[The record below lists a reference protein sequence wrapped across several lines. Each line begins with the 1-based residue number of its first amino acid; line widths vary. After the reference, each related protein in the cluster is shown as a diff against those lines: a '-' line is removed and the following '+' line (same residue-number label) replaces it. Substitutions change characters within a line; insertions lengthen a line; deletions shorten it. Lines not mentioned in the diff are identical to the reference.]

1 MHQYLNKTSIG
12 IRTTGL
18 LALASVLLTIPA
30 NAQDEAKGPDKEVY
44 EAIGMMIAQGSG
56 LNQMDF
62 SPAEIELIVAGIQKG
77 LKLKTLPPEMR
88 ALQPKIQAIMQA
100 KMEKARQAQ
109 QAEGA
114 KVAVVNKGKSQAFF
128 ANLAKKP
135 GVIKDP
141 SGFYYEVLKKGNGA
155 FPTMSDTVR
164 LHYHGTLIDGTVFD
178 SSVQRGQPA
187 SFPMGGVIKGFS
199 GGLTKVQVGGKV
211 RIYIPSELG
220 YGDNPRPG
228 GPIKPGDTLVFECEL
243 LEIMK

>member
-1 MHQYLNKTSIG
+1 MKKTSLG

-18 LALASVLLTIPA
+18 LALSSVLLAIPA
-30 NAQDEAKGPDKEVY
+30 NAQDEAKGPGKEVY

-56 LNQMDF
+56 LNQMEF
-62 SPAEIELIVAGIQKG
+62 SPAELELIVVGIQKG
-77 LKLKTLPPEMR
+77 LKLKTLPPEIR
-88 ALQPKIQAIMQA
+88 ALQPQIQSIMQA
-100 KMEKARQAQ
+100 KMEKVRAAQ

-114 KVAVVNKGKSQAFF
+114 KAAVANKAKAKAFF
-128 ANLAKKP
+128 ADLAKKP
-135 GVIKDP
+135 GVMKDP
-141 SGFYYEVLKKGNGA
+141 SGFYYEVLKKGTGA
-155 FPTMSDTVR
+155 FPTMSDKVR

-178 SSVQRGQPA
+178 SSKERGQPA

-211 RIYIPSELG
+211 KIYIPSELG

-228 GPIKPGDTLVFECEL
+228 GPIKPGDTLIFECEL